1 MPVVKVKIP
10 TEKGATIEVEGE
22 LEEVK
27 ETVDNL
33 DQLFDSLSSA
43 IGTIKVSSQEPVE
56 VGEEIEQEASPQKI
70 PKISKESK
78 SIISDAIREIINSPW
93 GESGRIL
100 EEIQEALDKEGLHKG
115 MGNISGTLNRLT
127 ENNEVERRKENNEYV
142 YYPTP

>member
-78 SIISDAIREIINSPW
+78 SSISDAIREIINSPW